1 MYDHDWTR
9 KLTLPVKMVNGQWE
23 FLLGGSVPVK
33 DGTLAELTVPLD
45 RITDAEFAKRV
56 TAESTVKVLP
66 AGSTLYVALSDRAS
80 AMQSAKRFKD
90 LAIDYEYFPGDYAR
104 FVAISIG
111 PPTEQQT
118 KQRGLFEEEK
128 EGGLFLRQV
137 GLDRTELLSSSIKLP
152 DGFDPPVAQSLN
164 HAFTLLSER
173 YETHRLSHTGNVY
186 TSMFYLE
193 SNGRWY
199 PLDLLREGVRA
210 DAERQVIYAAW
221 AELER
226 LLGFRPVTRARP
238 GKKSSRKKDQEP
250 DSQSDSGLL

>member
-1 MYDHDWTR
+1 MYDQDWTR

-23 FLLGGSVPVK
+23 FLFGGAVPVK
-33 DGTLAELTVPLD
+33 EGTVAELTFPLD

-66 AGSTLYVALSDRAS
+66 AGTKLYVALSDRAS
-80 AMQSAKRFKD
+80 ALQPANLFEHID
-90 LAIDYEYFPGDYAR
+90 IDYQYLPRGYAR
-104 FVAISIG
+104 FLPITIG
-111 PPTEQQT
+111 PPTDLQT
-118 KQRGLFEEEK
+118 KQPGLFEKEK
-128 EGGLFLRQV
+128 EGGLFLRQI

-152 DGFDPPVAQSLN
+152 EGFAAPFAQSLN

-186 TSMFYLE
+186 TSMYYQE

-210 DAERQVIYAAW
+210 DAERQVIHAAW
-221 AELER
+221 DELER
-226 LLGFRPVTRARP
+226 LLGFRPVARARS
-238 GKKSSRKKDQEP
+238 GKKTSRKKDQTP
-250 DSQSDSGLL
+250 DLNSDSGFF

>member
-1 MYDHDWTR
+1 MYDLDWTR

-23 FLLGGSVPVK
+23 FLLGGAVPVK
-33 DGTLAELTVPLD
+33 DGTLAELTVALD

-66 AGSTLYVALSDRAS
+66 AGTKLYVALSDRAS
-80 AMQSAKRFKD
+80 ALQPADMFERID
-90 LAIDYEYFPGDYAR
+90 IDYQYLPRGYAR
-104 FVAISIG
+104 FLAITIG
-111 PPTEQQT
+111 PPTDQQA

-128 EGGLFLRQV
+128 EGGLFLRQI
-137 GLDRTELLSSSIKLP
+137 GLDRTEILSSSIKLP
-152 DGFDPPVAQSLN
+152 EGFHPPFAQSLN

-186 TSMFYLE
+186 TSMFYQE

-210 DAERQVIYAAW
+210 DAERQVIHAAW

-226 LLGFRPVTRARP
+226 LLGFRPVTRA
-238 GKKSSRKKDQEP
+238 
-250 DSQSDSGLL
+250 

>member
-23 FLLGGSVPVK
+23 FLFGGAVPVK
-33 DGTLAELTVPLD
+33 DGTVAELTVPLD
-45 RITDAEFAKRV
+45 RITDAEFASRV

-66 AGSTLYVALSDRAS
+66 AGTKLYVALSDRAS
-80 AMQSAKRFKD
+80 ALQPANGFEHIE
-90 LAIDYEYFPGDYAR
+90 IDYQYLPRGYAR
-104 FVAISIG
+104 FLPITIG

-128 EGGLFLRQV
+128 EGGLFLRQI
-137 GLDRTELLSSSIKLP
+137 GLDRTEILSSSIKLP
-152 DGFDPPVAQSLN
+152 EGFDPPFAQSLN

-186 TSMFYLE
+186 TSMYYQE

-210 DAERQVIYAAW
+210 DAEQ
-221 AELER
+221 
-226 LLGFRPVTRARP
+226 T
-238 GKKSSRKKDQEP
+238 SN
-250 DSQSDSGLL
+250 

>member
-1 MYDHDWTR
+1 MYDHDRAR

-23 FLLGGSVPVK
+23 FLLGGAVPVK
-33 DGTLAELTVPLD
+33 DGTVAELTVPMD

-56 TAESTVKVLP
+56 TAESTVKVLS
-66 AGSTLYVALSDRAS
+66 AGTKLYVALSDRAS
-80 AMQSAKRFKD
+80 ALQPADMFERIEIDYQYLPRGYSRF
-90 LAIDYEYFPGDYAR
+90 LAIT
-104 FVAISIG
+104 IG
-111 PPTEQQT
+111 PPTDQQA

-128 EGGLFLRQV
+128 EGGLFLRQI
-137 GLDRTELLSSSIKLP
+137 GLDRTEILSSSIKLP
-152 DGFDPPVAQSLN
+152 EGFDPPFAQSLN

-186 TSMFYLE
+186 TSMYYLE

-199 PLDLLREGVRA
+199 PLDLLREGIRA
-210 DAERQVIYAAW
+210 DAERQVIQAAW

-238 GKKSSRKKDQEP
+238 SKKNSRKKDQEP
-250 DSQSDSGLL
+250 DSQNDSGLL